1 MSKEK
6 ANPIYFQIPKLM
18 TEDARITGDHIYIF
32 MSLYE
37 QLRQHPCDKLGFN
50 KTNEYL
56 SEFSKVGL
64 RQTKTKLNQLEE
76 WGFLVRKGMGH
87 NRKFFLGEIFNNSAE
102 SEPVTKLNN
111 RAESELEQG
120 GKGTS
125 TGRNRNYIAKN
136 IIKNNPKKDFA
147 YATSTPKT
155 KEQKKDVFE
164 NSKGPTA
171 MKDIFKMLK

>member
-18 TEDARITGDHIYIF
+18 TEDARITGDHVYIF
-32 MSLYE
+32 MPIYD
-37 QLRQHPCDKLGFN
+37 QLRQPPCDKSGFN

-76 WGFLVRKGMGH
+76 WGFLIRKGMGH

-102 SEPVTKLNN
+102 LEPVLNLNN

-136 IIKNNPKKDFA
+136 NIKNNPKKDFSH
-147 YATSTPKT
+147 ATSTQKT
-155 KEQKKDVFE
+155 KEQKKDIFE
-164 NSKGPTA
+164 NSKGPKA
-171 MKDIFKMLK
+171 IGDIFKILK